1 MLEGLVD
8 SEWVGLGI
16 ITYLIISLI
25 VRSRKTYIPV
35 WSIMAFSAFITVIT
49 GLVSFDEVGL
59 VIDIDV
65 ILFLIGM
72 FSLVGLSESS
82 GLLSALS
89 AWYIGGLRASTP

>member
-1 MLEGLVD
+1 MLYEDVVR

-16 ITYLIISLI
+16 VVYLVTSLI
-25 VRSRKTYIPV
+25 VRSRKTHVPV
-35 WSIMAFSAFITVIT
+35 WSLMAFSAFITVIT

-72 FSLVGLSESS
+72 FSLVSLSESS
-82 GLLSALS
+82 GLLSAIS
-89 AWYIGGLRASTP
+89 